1 MAWYRAIQFAW
12 PAWDMG
18 SMAVLAAKA
27 AEAIVTAATRYDST
41 KLLWR
46 RLDFFMSFLSI
57 TSTRHVL
64 YRSVGVYE
72 RVMLAAQHK
81 VVTTRTAGESQ
92 CCLDSVNGP
101 RTILPGD

>member
-1 MAWYRAIQFAW
+1 
-12 PAWDMG
+12 MG

-64 YRSVGVYE
+64 
-72 RVMLAAQHK
+72 ADQ
-81 VVTTRTAGESQ
+81 
-92 CCLDSVNGP
+92 
-101 RTILPGD
+101 

>member
-46 RLDFFMSFLSI
+46 RLDFFMSFLSL

-64 YRSVGVYE
+64 
-72 RVMLAAQHK
+72 ADQ
-81 VVTTRTAGESQ
+81 
-92 CCLDSVNGP
+92 
-101 RTILPGD
+101 

>member
-1 MAWYRAIQFAW
+1 
-12 PAWDMG
+12 MG

-64 YRSVGVYE
+64 HRSVGVYE

-81 VVTTRTAGESQ
+81 VISKGARK
-92 CCLDSVNGP
+92 
-101 RTILPGD
+101 TIPLNLSDFVVG

>member
-12 PAWDMG
+12 LAWDMG

-64 YRSVGVYE
+64 
-72 RVMLAAQHK
+72 ADQ
-81 VVTTRTAGESQ
+81 
-92 CCLDSVNGP
+92 
-101 RTILPGD
+101 